1 MNLTTLNRR
10 LVIRK
15 KKIDDEKVGGI
26 YMPKGTQSKFTH
38 GFIVSRADDCN
49 ANVMVGK
56 EVIILTGSGMS
67 IDLQDA
73 PNEYLLIN
81 ENEIIGIINE

>member
-1 MNLTTLNRR
+1 MNLITLNRR

-15 KKIDDEKVGGI
+15 KKVDEEKVGGI
-26 YMPKGTQSKFTH
+26 YMPKGTQSKYTH

-49 ANVMVGK
+49 PNVIVGK
-56 EVIILTGSGMS
+56 EVIILTGSGMP

-73 PNEYLLIN
+73 PNDHLLIN
-81 ENEIIGIINE
+81 ENEILGIINE